1 MSMATRTKRGIIHL
15 IMTAYM
21 IIIVFPLLWMLI
33 SGFKSNSEI
42 FGSPWSF
49 PASLN
54 PKNYIYAWQTYI
66 QRATLNSLFFTIL
79 GTVLTVL
86 IAGMAA
92 YAVIRFRLKSSY
104 IIFLFIL
111 SGMML
116 APQCSLIP
124 IYKMLGITHLYNT
137 RIGLLLPHVAY
148 RIPFSFFMMWS
159 FMVTLPIEVEEA
171 ATIDGCSVFG
181 TFFRVVMPMCKPAI
195 ATTAVMCARFIWND
209 FAFALVFTEG
219 KALQTVPLSIFSM
232 RSTSQT
238 DWGVLLG
245 GLTLA
250 ALPMVI
256 MYIVL
261 QKYFVSGANSGAVKG

>member
-1 MSMATRTKRGIIHL
+1 MSPATKAKRGIIHL
-15 IMTAYM
+15 IMTAY
-21 IIIVFPLLWMLI
+21 IILIVFPLIWMLT
-33 SGFKSNSEI
+33 SGFKTNSEI
-42 FGSPWSF
+42 FSSPWSL
-49 PASLN
+49 PSSLD
-54 PKNYIYAWQTYI
+54 PKNYFYVWQTYI
-66 QRATLNSLFFTIL
+66 QSATVNSLFFTIV

-86 IAGMAA
+86 FSGMAA
-92 YAVIRFRLKSSY
+92 YAVIRFKMKHRY
-104 IIFLFIL
+104 IVFMFIL

-124 IYKMLGITHLYNT
+124 IYKMLGMAHLYNT
-137 RIGLLLPHVAY
+137 RLGLLLPYVAY

-171 ATIDGCSVFG
+171 AIIDGCSIFQS
-181 TFFRVVMPMCKPAI
+181 FFRVIVPMCKPAI

-219 KALQTVPLSIFSM
+219 KALRTVPLAIFSI

-238 DWGVLLG
+238 DWGVLLA

-250 ALPMVI
+250 AMPMVV
-256 MYIVL
+256 MYILL

>member
-1 MSMATRTKRGIIHL
+1 MSLGTKIKRGVIHL
-15 IMTAYM
+15 IMAVYM
-21 IIIVFPLLWMLI
+21 ILIVFPLLWMLI
-33 SGFKSNSEI
+33 SGFKTNSEI
-42 FGSPWSF
+42 FSTPWGL
-49 PASLN
+49 PGSLN
-54 PKNYIYAWQTYI
+54 PKNYIYVWQTYI
-66 QRATLNSLFFTIL
+66 QNATFNSLFFTIA
-79 GTVLTVL
+79 GTVITVL

-92 YAVIRFRLKSSY
+92 YAVIRFRMKY
-104 IIFLFIL
+104 RYVIFIFIL

-124 IYKMLGITHLYNT
+124 IYKMLGATHLYNT
-137 RIGLLLPHVAY
+137 YLGLLLPYIAY

-159 FMVTLPIEVEEA
+159 YMVTLPIEVEEA
-171 ATIDGCSVFG
+171 AIIDGCSVFG

-219 KALQTVPLSIFSM
+219 KALQTVPLSIFSI

-238 DWGVLLG
+238 DWGVLLA

-256 MYIVL
+256 LYIVL
-261 QKYFVSGANSGAVKG
+261 QKYFVAGENAGAVKG